1 MESRLKSLPIA
12 TTSTSPTVDHTLTA
26 RTVSCLSEV
35 NADEWNACAGN
46 TNPFLSHAF
55 LYALEESG
63 SCTAE
68 TGWLP
73 QHLLL
78 EDHDNELVG
87 AMPMY
92 VKGHSQGEYV
102 FDHNWA
108 HAYEK
113 AGGHYY
119 PKLQVSV
126 PFTPATGPRLLVP
139 PGKDQ
144 ERNRRLLIRAATQT
158 ADKLGVSS
166 LHVTFATKSE
176 WTLMGDTGLL
186 QRTGEQFH
194 WKNAGYVNFNEFLE
208 NLTSRKRKS
217 IRKER
222 ARALADGIEIET
234 LTGDSLKT
242 EHWDAF
248 FNFYTDTGNRKWGIP
263 YLTRAFFDL
272 IHEHMRDSIAL
283 VMCQRNG
290 RYIAGALNFIGA
302 DTLFGRHW
310 GCIEER
316 DCLHF
321 EACYY
326 RAIDFAIERGLR
338 HVEAGAQGSH
348 KIHRGYLPR
357 LTYSAHWIRNEH
369 FRQAVEAYLNQ
380 ERDDVES
387 HVDAIEFNY
396 SPFRQTDEIRNT

>member
-1 MESRLKSLPIA
+1 VESRLKR
-12 TTSTSPTVDHTLTA
+12 SPTVKAEANSTRDDALSA
-26 RTVSCLSEV
+26 RTVSSLSEV
-35 NADEWNACAGN
+35 NAGEWNACAG
-46 TNPFLSHAF
+46 TDNPFLTHAF
-55 LYALEESG
+55 LHALEESG
-63 SCTAE
+63 SCRAE

-73 QHLLL
+73 QHVLI
-78 EDHDNELVG
+78 EDKGSALIG

-108 HAYEK
+108 HAYEN
-113 AGGHYY
+113 AGGRYY

-126 PFTPATGPRLLVP
+126 PFTPATGPRLLVA
-139 PGKDQ
+139 PGPEK
-144 ERNRRLLIRAATQT
+144 ERNQRLLIQAATKI

-166 LHVTFATKSE
+166 LHVTFPTEAE
-176 WTLMGDTGLL
+176 WKLMGGTGLL

-194 WKNAGYVNFNEFLE
+194 WENAGYENFNEFLE

-222 ARALADGIEIET
+222 ARAIAEDVKIET
-234 LTGDSLKT
+234 LTGTDLKR

-248 FNFYTDTGNRKWGIP
+248 FAFYTDTGNRKWGIP
-263 YLTRAFFDL
+263 YLTRSFFDL
-272 IHEHMRDSIAL
+272 IHHSMRDKIAL

-302 DTLFGRHW
+302 DTLYGRHW
-310 GCIEER
+310 GCIEEH

-326 RAIDFAIERGLR
+326 RAIDFAIERGLQ
-338 HVEAGAQGSH
+338 HVEAGAQGAH
-348 KIHRGYLPR
+348 KVHRGYLPR
-357 LTYSAHWIRNEH
+357 LTYSAHWIRDEH
-369 FRQAVEAYLNQ
+369 FRRAVETYLTQ
-380 ERDDVES
+380 ERDEIES

-396 SPFRQTDEIRNT
+396 SPFRQTDGIGIK

>member
-1 MESRLKSLPIA
+1 MKS
-12 TTSTSPTVDHTLTA
+12 SPTVKAEANSTRDDALGA
-26 RTVSCLSEV
+26 RTVSSLSEV
-35 NADEWNACAGN
+35 NAGEWNACAG
-46 TNPFLSHAF
+46 TDNPFLTHAF
-55 LYALEESG
+55 LHALEESG
-63 SCTAE
+63 SCRAE

-73 QHLLL
+73 QHVLL
-78 EDHDNELVG
+78 EGKGSALVG

-108 HAYEK
+108 HAYEN
-113 AGGHYY
+113 AGGRYY

-139 PGKDQ
+139 PGPGK
-144 ERNRRLLIRAATQT
+144 ERNQRLLIQAATQI

-166 LHVTFATKSE
+166 LHVTFPTESE
-176 WTLMGDTGLL
+176 WKLMGGTGLL

-194 WKNAGYVNFNEFLE
+194 WENAGYENFNEFLE

-222 ARALADGIEIET
+222 ARAIAEGVKIET
-234 LTGDSLKT
+234 LTGTDLKE
-242 EHWDAF
+242 EHWAAF
-248 FNFYTDTGNRKWGIP
+248 FAFYTDTGNRKWGIP
-263 YLTRAFFDL
+263 YLTRTFFDL
-272 IHEHMRDSIAL
+272 IHHTMRDKIAL

-310 GCIEER
+310 GCIEEH

-326 RAIDFAIERGLR
+326 RAIDFAIERGLQ
-338 HVEAGAQGSH
+338 HVEAGAQGAH
-348 KIHRGYLPR
+348 KVHRGYLPR
-357 LTYSAHWIRNEH
+357 LTYSAHWIRDEN
-369 FRQAVEAYLNQ
+369 FRRAVETYLTQ
-380 ERDDVES
+380 ERDEIES

-396 SPFRQTDEIRNT
+396 SPFRQTDAIDVK

>member
-1 MESRLKSLPIA
+1 VESRLKR
-12 TTSTSPTVDHTLTA
+12 SPTVKAEANSTRDDALSA
-26 RTVSCLSEV
+26 RTVSSLSEV
-35 NADEWNACAGN
+35 NAGEWNACAG
-46 TNPFLSHAF
+46 TDNPFLTHAF
-55 LYALEESG
+55 LHALEESG
-63 SCTAE
+63 SCRAE

-73 QHLLL
+73 QHVLL
-78 EDHDNELVG
+78 EGKGSALVG

-108 HAYEK
+108 HAYEN
-113 AGGHYY
+113 AGGRYY

-139 PGKDQ
+139 PGPGK
-144 ERNRRLLIRAATQT
+144 ERNQRLLIQAATQI

-166 LHVTFATKSE
+166 LHVTFPTESE
-176 WTLMGDTGLL
+176 WKLMGGTGLL

-194 WKNAGYVNFNEFLE
+194 WENAGYENFNEFLE

-222 ARALADGIEIET
+222 ARAIAENVKIET
-234 LTGDSLKT
+234 LTGTDLKE

-248 FNFYTDTGNRKWGIP
+248 FAFYTDTANRKWGIP
-263 YLTRAFFDL
+263 YLTRNFFDL
-272 IHEHMRDSIAL
+272 IHHTMKDKIAL

-310 GCIEER
+310 GCIEEH

-326 RAIDFAIERGLR
+326 RAIDFAIEKGLQ
-338 HVEAGAQGSH
+338 HVEAGAQGAH
-348 KIHRGYLPR
+348 KVHRGYLPR
-357 LTYSAHWIRNEH
+357 LTYSAHWIRDEN
-369 FRQAVEAYLNQ
+369 FRRAVETYLTQ
-380 ERDDVES
+380 ERDEIES

-396 SPFRQTDEIRNT
+396 SPFRQTDAIDVK

>member
-1 MESRLKSLPIA
+1 MNGSLISQGN
-12 TTSTSPTVDHTLTA
+12 TTAGHTLTA
-26 RTVSCLSEV
+26 RTISCLSEV
-35 NADEWNACAGN
+35 DEAEWDACAG
-46 TNPFLSHAF
+46 TANPFLSYAF
-55 LYALEESG
+55 LHALEESG
-63 SCTAE
+63 SCTAQ

-78 EDHDNELVG
+78 EDHNHELVG

-92 VKGHSQGEYV
+92 LKGHSQGEYV

-108 HAYEK
+108 HAFEN
-113 AGGHYY
+113 AGGRYY

-126 PFTPATGPRLLVP
+126 PFTPATGPRLLVSP
-139 PGKDQ
+139 RQDQ
-144 ERNRRLLIRAATQT
+144 EKTRQLLIRAATQV

-166 LHVTFATKSE
+166 LHVTFTTESE
-176 WTLMGDTGLL
+176 WRLMGNNGLL

-194 WKNAGYVNFNEFLE
+194 WENAGYQNFDEFLSS
-208 NLTSRKRKS
+208 LTSRKRKS

-222 ARALADGIEIET
+222 ARAASGDVKIEIF
-234 LTGDSLKT
+234 TGDSLQTK
-242 EHWDAF
+242 HWDAF
-248 FNFYTDTGNRKWGIP
+248 FHFYTDTGNRKWGTA

-272 IHEHMRDSIAL
+272 IHERMSENIAL
-283 VMCQRNG
+283 VMCQRGG

-310 GCIEER
+310 GCIEDH

-326 RAIDFAIERGLR
+326 RAIDFAIERRLKR
-338 HVEAGAQGSH
+338 VEAGAQGSH

-357 LTYSAHWIRNEH
+357 LTFSAHWIRNED
-369 FRQAVEAYLNQ
+369 FRKAVEAYLKH
-380 ERDDVES
+380 ERHEIES
-387 HVDAIEFNY
+387 HLEAIEFNY
-396 SPFRQTDEIRNT
+396 SPFRKDNKTKTI